1 MKVGAL
7 VDAMY
12 RYQDGLQHPNNL
24 DVVHIGILTALRGY
38 TELTLDK
45 KTTVTQIPELGMHIP
60 PIQQF

>member
-1 MKVGAL
+1 MKLGAL

-38 TELTLDK
+38 TELTLD
-45 KTTVTQIPELGMHIP
+45 
-60 PIQQF
+60 